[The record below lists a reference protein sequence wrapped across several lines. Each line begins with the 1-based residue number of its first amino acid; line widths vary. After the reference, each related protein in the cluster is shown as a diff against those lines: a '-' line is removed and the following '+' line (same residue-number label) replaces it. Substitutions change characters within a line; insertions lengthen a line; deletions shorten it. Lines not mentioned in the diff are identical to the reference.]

1 MYPWNCMYR
10 DRWMYNHFF
19 FGFNLNLNEVGL
31 PYRHH
36 FVIYLFFLYTWFS
49 CEWISQGTVPV
60 SINCNILISF
70 WLILY
75 TVHTV
80 LGARRVRLLLLPVT
94 RRTRIISGLV
104 GVVIVVVVVVVVHKC
119 YCRVV
124 EGYDRLRLLL
134 VQRIGTGRV
143 STLTIANAK
152 LGSRTFFFQFRFLST
167 GQNWQN

>member
-1 MYPWNCMYR
+1 
-10 DRWMYNHFF
+10 MYNLFF
-19 FGFNLNLNEVGL
+19 FGSTWTWMKWDYHIVTILSF
-31 PYRHH
+31 
-36 FVIYLFFLYTWFS
+36 IYLFLYTWFS
-49 CEWISQGTVPV
+49 CECISQGTVPV

-104 GVVIVVVVVVVVHKC
+104 GVVIVVQVVVVHKC

-134 VQRIGTGRV
+134 LQRIGTGRV

-152 LGSRTFFFQFRFLST
+152 LGSRTLFFQFRFLST

>member
-1 MYPWNCMYR
+1 M
-10 DRWMYNHFF
+10 
-19 FGFNLNLNEVGL
+19 GL

-49 CEWISQGTVPV
+49 CECISQGTVPV

-70 WLILY
+70 WSILY

-104 GVVIVVVVVVVVHKC
+104 GVVIVVQVVVVHKC

-134 VQRIGTGRV
+134 LQRIGTGRV

-152 LGSRTFFFQFRFLST
+152 LGSRTLFFSVQISLHRAKLAKLTTVRVTNEGRRKKYKLPVSC
-167 GQNWQN
+167 